1 MPAPCAL
8 PSYLPALPARPGPGR
23 AHPSP
28 APAPH
33 PVASHRVRPPCRGPR
48 WPSSNRDSLACSSV
62 VPAQVYAPPIN
73 ILPPFLPHAPY
84 WGLLWPLRTTLTN
97 QPKLPRPAEPCRP
110 EQPRGARS
118 RGSPQ
123 PSRATQLILQA
134 GDLRLEEEG
143 RDVCRIW
150 VLDKC
155 RWMVS
160 STYNQPQRA
169 VMAQRPCSASMGVID
184 SFGPLPGDPA
194 LRSLW
199 IPLSASSASSS
210 PSPAASGP

>member
-33 PVASHRVRPPCRGPR
+33 PVASHRVRPPCRGLR

-134 GDLRLEEEG
+134 GDLRLEIGGGLGGIISGGEG
-143 RDVCRIW
+143 
-150 VLDKC
+150 
-155 RWMVS
+155 
-160 STYNQPQRA
+160 
-169 VMAQRPCSASMGVID
+169 
-184 SFGPLPGDPA
+184 
-194 LRSLW
+194 
-199 IPLSASSASSS
+199 
-210 PSPAASGP
+210 SGPWTVRAKRGKDLKKERKAREAVTTAPLLCARLCMQHPAPKSVNAPRTR